1 MTVTENPFLTGN
13 YGPVDEEVT
22 ATDLVVDGTIPAE
35 LQGRYL
41 RTGPNPYRMP
51 EGPYHWFLGDGM
63 IHGVELGDGY
73 RALVPQPLG
82 PH

>member
-13 YGPVDEEVT
+13 YGRSPRRRPPPT
-22 ATDLVVDGTIPAE
+22 CPSTGTIPAE

-51 EGPYHWFLGDGM
+51 EGPYHWFIGDGM
-63 IHGVELGDGY
+63 VHGVEL
-73 RALVPQPLG
+73 A
-82 PH
+82 